1 MEQTDVMFLVGTVG
15 VVVFIALLRW
25 ALGPL
30 LPVPPPSRNP
40 MNSVFW
46 NLHSEPQSETLRRAL
61 AALGRRQPE
70 ESVFGQLEG
79 WTWRAVEGNPAMTV
93 RFDEN
98 SIEDRH
104 LSGHIVGTPGTLAV
118 ACSAHTTLSLIDG
131 LLTLT
136 RSGQPSVTLG
146 AGDALKLPSG
156 FEGMW
161 QNKTTVYLHFAV
173 TLP

>member
-15 VVVFIALLRW
+15 VVVFIAVLRW

-61 AALGRRQPE
+61 AALGGRQPE

-104 LSGHIVGTPGTLAV
+104 LSGHIVGTPGAGRP
-118 ACSAHTTLSLIDG
+118 A
-131 LLTLT
+131 T
-136 RSGQPSVTLG
+136 RSFPVIARNSSFAYRGGTADVKKVATELNVRYVVLGSVRE
-146 AGDALKLPSG
+146 AGV
-156 FEGMW
+156 E
-161 QNKTTVYLHFAV
+161 
-173 TLP
+173 